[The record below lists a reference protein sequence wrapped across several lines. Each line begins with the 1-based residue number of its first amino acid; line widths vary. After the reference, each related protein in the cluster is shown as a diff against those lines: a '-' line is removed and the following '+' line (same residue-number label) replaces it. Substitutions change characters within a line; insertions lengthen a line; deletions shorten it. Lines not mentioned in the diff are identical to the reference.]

1 MPKKNAGILLYR
13 TKDSHLE
20 IFLVHP
26 GGPFW
31 AKKDKGVWSI
41 PKGEIEGEEDGLE
54 TAIRELQEETG
65 IIATGPFY
73 PLKPI
78 TQKAGKIIYAW
89 AMPYDEE
96 ILSIKSNTFQME
108 WPPKSGVMQSFPEID
123 KAVWFTVETAMVKI
137 NIAQQLILLQ
147 LFNILNA

>member
-1 MPKKNAGILLYR
+1 MPKKSAGILLYR
-13 TKDSHLE
+13 VIDSQLGV
-20 IFLVHP
+20 FLVHP

-41 PKGEIEGEEDGLE
+41 PKGEIEGEDDGLE
-54 TAIRELQEETG
+54 TAKRELQEETG

-89 AMPYDEE
+89 AMPYNEE
-96 ILSIKSNTFQME
+96 ILPKKSNTFQME
-108 WPPKSGVMQSFPEID
+108 WPPESGVMQSFPEID
-123 KAVWFTVETAMVKI
+123 KASWFTIETAMVKI
-137 NIAQQLILLQ
+137 NTAQQLILLQ
-147 LFNILNA
+147 LFNIFTT